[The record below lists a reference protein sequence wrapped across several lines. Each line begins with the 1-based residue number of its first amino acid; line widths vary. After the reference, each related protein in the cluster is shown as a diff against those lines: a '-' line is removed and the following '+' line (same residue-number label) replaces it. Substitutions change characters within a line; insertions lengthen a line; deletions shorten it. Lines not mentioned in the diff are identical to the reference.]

1 MTASQYSHFRSV
13 AELRA
18 GVLVWQIVS
27 PILIVFGTV
36 GNVLSIIVLSSRKFN
51 RWSSSVY
58 LLGLAVADLCAL
70 YIGLLRQWIKY
81 SFDSDI
87 RHIHPVLCKVH
98 WWLMYT
104 CADVPVWILT
114 AITVERL
121 ISTLC
126 PYKSKAICTK
136 NRAKIVLIMI
146 VSLALAINS
155 HLLYGF
161 GKLEIT
167 IANETTIVIPCA
179 PLTDAYEQFFG
190 KVWTWIDLCKYSLIP
205 FALLSTGNICIIYKL
220 LSSSRKVKTQVAPTT
235 SQTQASSG
243 NERTSNMTILLVCL
257 NFVFIA
263 CTAPVCIY
271 FIGEPYWIPKDVPR
285 NIQLQDPW
293 WALVNM
299 LMYINNSANFIL
311 YCLTGSRFRES
322 VKKLVCKDTY
332 SGDVTTTGVGNTIN
346 SRSAAM

>member
-1 MTASQYSHFRSV
+1 MTTSQYSHFRS
-13 AELRA
+13 ASELRA

-27 PILIVFGTV
+27 PILIIFGTV

-70 YIGLLRQWIKY
+70 YIGLMRQWIKY

-87 RHIHPVLCKVH
+87 RHFHPVLCKIH

-121 ISTLC
+121 ISTMC

-136 NRAKIVLIMI
+136 NRAKIVLIVI
-146 VSLALAINS
+146 VISALAINS

-161 GKLEIT
+161 GKLEIAA
-167 IANETTIVIPCA
+167 ANETLVIPCA
-179 PLTDAYEQFFG
+179 PITDAYRQFFG
-190 KVWTWIDLCKYSLIP
+190 KVWTWIDLCKYSLVP

-220 LSSSRKVKTQVAPTT
+220 LASGRKVKTQVAPTT

-257 NFVFIA
+257 NFVFIIS
-263 CTAPVCIY
+263 TAPVCIY

-285 NIQLQDPW
+285 DIQLQDPW
-293 WALVNM
+293 WAFVNM

-311 YCLTGSRFRES
+311 YCLTGSRFRDA
-322 VKKLVCKDTY
+322 VKELLCKNTNRI
-332 SGDVTTTGVGNTIN
+332 DVTSTGGNTIN
-346 SRSAAM
+346 TRSAAM